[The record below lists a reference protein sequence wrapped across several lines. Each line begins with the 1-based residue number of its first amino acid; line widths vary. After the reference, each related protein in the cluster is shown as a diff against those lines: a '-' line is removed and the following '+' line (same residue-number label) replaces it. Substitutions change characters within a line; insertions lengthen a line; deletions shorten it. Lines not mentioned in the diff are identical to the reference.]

1 MLSIRTKSRVV
12 VFVVIVVGDEVCIGV
27 VANGDIGIGIDLG
40 IRIR

>member
-1 MLSIRTKSRVV
+1 VV

-27 VANGDIGIGIDLG
+27 VANGDIDIGIGIDLG